1 MPPASPEAL
10 AFHLESPSGAPQHRL
25 GQSLRVVASHV
36 VQTRCPSDFARFVWA
51 IAPHEGPEPFLLSW
65 SPEAIAQAGGDAAL
79 WGQAMQAGV
88 QAAAAA
94 RFGGP
99 LVGLHLRVVDL
110 QAHALDSRPASF
122 MRAAGEAYL
131 QAAAQAIPCP
141 PEAPPHLPS
150 TQAEWKALV
159 AAFDATTLPWAHWR
173 HPQHLAVG
181 LWGLRFDGFEATQAS
196 LPGRIRA
203 FNAAHG
209 VATTPTRGYHDTLTQ
224 AWLHL
229 AEAARLATPS
239 PAGPVVQL
247 HAVAQALG
255 DARLP
260 WRFHSAEQLAS
271 PEARARWQPPDLAP
285 YAAWASPG

>member
-1 MPPASPEAL
+1 M
-10 AFHLESPSGAPQHRL
+10 AFGLDAPTEGPVHRL
-25 GQSLRVVASHV
+25 GQALRVAASHV
-36 VQTRCPSDFARFVWA
+36 VQTRCPSDFARFTWA
-51 IAPHEGPEPFLLSW
+51 IAPHGGPEPFVLSW
-65 SPEAIAQAGGDAAL
+65 SPEAIAQAGADAGL
-79 WGQAMQAGV
+79 WGRAMAQGV
-88 QAAAAA
+88 QAAAVA

-110 QAHALDSRPASF
+110 QAHALDSREASF
-122 MRAAGEAYL
+122 VRAAAEAYL
-131 QAAAQAIPCP
+131 QAAAQAIPLP

-150 TQAEWKALV
+150 TQAEWRALV
-159 AAFDATTLPWAHWR
+159 AAFDAGELPWAHWR

-229 AEAARLATPS
+229 AEAARQATPAS
-239 PAGPVVQL
+239 AGPLVQL
-247 HAVAQALG
+247 QAVVQALG
-255 DARLP
+255 DPRLP
-260 WRFHSAEQLAS
+260 WRFHSAAQLAS
-271 PEARARWQPPDLAP
+271 PEARAQAQPPDLAP
-285 YAAWASPG
+285 YSAWASPV